1 MIVRHKRMKN
11 RSSIFFL
18 KMLHFIF
25 FLQMAIVWFHCII
38 FNKFFSPFLTN
49 GDIFC
54 VFDRIEFDGVKT
66 SVFIIFYGG
75 SFHLIYYTP
84 SICVCIHANTYF
96 IMKMNRIDFK
106 GVLNISALST
116 DVLHTVCLCIWIWIA
131 FVTLNRD
138 TFSYI
143 KHVLQMRSFRL
154 KYKSNNLMYTK
165 GAVDD
170 CGCVWYVQLL

>member
-18 KMLHFIF
+18 KMLHFFF

-38 FNKFFSPFLTN
+38 FNNFFSPFLTN
-49 GDIFC
+49 GNIFC

-170 CGCVWYVQLL
+170 CGCVWYV